1 MGNTSLE
8 NRKKRYEEKQRESY
22 IEKNGGN
29 ASFNKALEER
39 INRYNSKTKWEN
51 QIDTNVWMAGNPLE
65 EFARDYAVRKAN
77 EAARQE
83 RKERIAQKNAVR
95 SEMTDYRRLGEIQ
108 LKAQKRPFVQS
119 VAGTAGNIKAA
130 GMWRPESRKPSA
142 YQDLQKEGTWQ
153 QENRRLAE
161 AKQKAWNEKR
171 KAEQQVKIEQNRK
184 NMTGIIEKGPFKEG
198 LERVVPYD
206 ELKNRSDFWE
216 QVERGKGMWGNPVTA
231 IDEGNRLIEIGKDVA
246 ATTVFPVWGAYSVS
260 EKKNRNLEQMSREE
274 KNVYDYLYSR
284 YGADQADTYMS
295 SLASS
300 LNQRAG
306 QKMYEKAAEFR
317 ENHTVLGTA
326 ANIGQAAGAGVLS
339 LAEGISR
346 IPSMIAGDPIA
357 EVPLATDYYMGMLQE
372 NTESFPERS
381 AYEAANSI
389 GFMLPGALLGGA
401 LGSAAAGSSLFAA
414 GVTGNAYNEAVMEG
428 KDIDRARAYALAS
441 GASEEATQL
450 LLGGVAGLSS
460 GIGKKLFAN
469 SRIAAAAAKGLD
481 GLIKN
486 DKARKVVMGAGN
498 LGADMVSE
506 GTQEYTQELLDK
518 AMRNMLFDEK
528 NQIRLD
534 DPDAWHA
541 AFLGAVTAGAMN
553 TPGMVTN
560 AVSEMRGKPAV
571 LPEMNEETIHPDD
584 MQEETKTPHIADFDM
599 QAEDSRVEPENTEY
613 EPETELKTEVMQQ
626 EVNESE
632 AERIDQEETDILEET
647 KVQFGPNGKTAY
659 VDQYDKETWMPAY
672 TRAFQRAYSAG
683 RYKVDMD
690 VAQRSA
696 VLAQISNEQFMAAWK
711 AGVQDRELALESQK
725 PLVQGQER
733 TGSMTDLSSE
743 SSSAQRAVAEHVGKL
758 TGLKIELV
766 DEMPNKVEATYS
778 KGKIKIAVNSDDF
791 LGSTSHELT
800 HFIKDYAPEQ
810 YRDYEDV
817 AVKALMKAEQV
828 NFESLYERY
837 MDQYADAG
845 QTMTHDEIVEEMVAD
860 ATQKFFNDE
869 DFIQEVAAKNETIGQ
884 KILNFI
890 NDVIDAIQELIH
902 KGTSRKAAAGLE
914 ENLVMYK
921 RARRSWMQ
929 ALEEAGTVYQSGG
942 INAGSAERQYQLN
955 QFGLEEYTELEKEN
969 WEKSSIMICNSR
981 KDIIDFCENNLH
993 RTPYKKLY
1001 IGKIGNDLADRLY
1014 KDTGMRLDNYNIV
1027 LTSWFE
1033 NSHADAEKEAKRGQI
1048 AVTPEMIADLPE
1060 IISSYDR
1067 VLDAGKTQQ
1076 GKPVLQFEKEINGK
1090 RVAIEYVSDKKKSLT
1105 VQTMYAWSNKNRN
1118 LPTAPDALAS
1128 AQTPET
1134 LSGTVPTDFSI
1145 KDKKQ
1150 GVNGDNKRF
1159 QLEDVED
1166 YINERDVNSLLKE
1179 NEELREA
1186 NELLKKQFELTS
1198 KEEIRQSDIHK
1209 VSVNIL
1215 KKYESGMKADKL
1227 DRNITR
1233 LYEYIRSGDRVAW
1246 NEVAAVAA
1254 DIGREILKQSTQ
1266 VDTTMSE
1273 QYAGLRKKI
1282 KNTKITLS
1290 DQDKQDLAAAGGYN
1304 SFRKKYFGTLKLG
1317 KDGISV
1323 DSLYQELS
1331 DQHPELFDIKITHPE
1346 DQLIQIGM
1354 IMDITKPQIK
1364 NPYHANM
1371 DEMAYLV
1378 GQELLQEYYNVR
1390 QPAPTFADR
1399 KEAELEKAKRD
1410 YQKKLEKYKEK
1421 MKTQY
1426 GTLTQLKAQ
1435 KEKYEWQLKTRS
1447 DRLKK
1452 AEAKNR
1458 IIKEHQKLSRWMIQP
1473 TDKQHVPK
1481 VLQNIVGNALLHID
1495 YSSDKTY
1502 TNEAL
1507 GIYNAPLKRT
1517 TAFLQM
1523 SRTIQ
1528 GIIDNGGIT
1537 EDKDYVDFDPDIAE
1551 KMAEISG
1558 KLDNIKKLDDLNLG
1572 EMITLRDVI
1581 CSLRTTVT
1589 QANKIHSN
1597 ARWSTVEE
1605 LAGGIMDDAESRA
1618 QKVEYEAL
1626 KGGDK
1631 LLNFDMMQ
1639 PLTFFKKLGKHAESI
1654 QQSLRAGQDKRIQH
1668 LQECEDF
1675 KEKTFKELGI
1685 SNKDV
1690 ASWSGPY
1697 AKRQKIK
1704 LSNGTIEM
1712 TVAEMM
1718 DFYLTEQQK
1727 QGKGHIY
1734 SEEKGQGIK
1743 RAPKVKQGGVKT
1755 LEKDGKKIKEYAPSV
1770 IETDY
1775 FPIRLTKA
1783 DGQKII
1789 EMLTPEQKKL
1799 ANRFQVFVERECG
1812 SWGNEVSMAQYGY
1825 EKFGAKGYWPIS
1837 TDQNYIAQKEG
1848 DFSKGGS
1855 IKNLGFTKSRVNKA
1869 NAPVIV
1875 EDVFEKFSRHVHQMA
1890 IYNSLVLPL
1899 SDMHKVINYKRFD
1912 GSTVTVMKDLIQAK
1926 YGKEAVEY
1934 WQKYVEDINGQ
1945 TRESEMGLQD
1955 KWISNMKAA
1964 SVSGNLRVAI
1974 QQPTAIMRAA
1984 NEIDPKYLLHGAVTP
1999 VEVSEK
2005 ELWEKMC
2012 TYCPIVQWKDW
2023 GFSKMGHSQ
2032 SFNQMLFGTAKKV
2045 DKVRDKAGIL
2055 AEIGDKV
2062 AWKRIWKAVE
2072 YETREEHKELEVGSE
2087 AYYQHVGKRTGE
2099 IIDKTQV
2106 VDTVMHRAQIMRS
2119 NNRLT
2124 QMATAF
2130 MSEPVE
2136 SYNMM
2141 YRAGMDVKAMKPDKL
2156 HGKMAKVAG
2165 RAAATYVVTAA
2176 MTAAAASV
2184 MDAYR
2189 DDDRDKEWGAK
2200 WLESFKANFIDSLL
2214 FINNIPYLKDAY
2226 SMLQG
2231 YEPRRTDMQWM
2242 QDILYAFNRIA
2253 QKRNGNSPYTWKHIA
2268 LYTLQQSSA
2277 YLGIPIKSITRDII
2291 ALVDTGMNVLG
2302 GGLDYKWLKLKYDV
2316 NEKTNLTFYTK
2327 LMLQAHR
2334 EGNAKLQEQI
2344 RNDMLKAGNSNDDIQ
2359 KKMKSIVKSELIS
2372 NDATDPRI
2380 EAAVQAR
2387 LEMNEVTYETSIA
2400 ELLAE
2405 GYNMELIS
2413 SAVDTAMGKLSGD
2426 EEIDV
2431 DAEVDVAV
2439 ESLYEGILAGKT
2451 ADKEATYSM
2460 YDTSDVLRQVEQIDG
2475 TKESLDNFDRTA
2487 AKIVEE
2493 KKKEGKTESQAR
2505 GSIKSAITRKY
2516 KEKWVD
2522 AYQRG
2527 DKKKCSEIQDRLKYL
2542 RVNGKALYSRD
2553 DWSDWLDA
2561 AKK

>member
-1 MGNTSLE
+1 MNL
-8 NRKKRYEEKQRESY
+8 
-22 IEKNGGN
+22 
-29 ASFNKALEER
+29 F
-39 INRYNSKTKWEN
+39 
-51 QIDTNVWMAGNPLE
+51 
-65 EFARDYAVRKAN
+65 
-77 EAARQE
+77 
-83 RKERIAQKNAVR
+83 
-95 SEMTDYRRLGEIQ
+95 
-108 LKAQKRPFVQS
+108 
-119 VAGTAGNIKAA
+119 
-130 GMWRPESRKPSA
+130 
-142 YQDLQKEGTWQ
+142 
-153 QENRRLAE
+153 E
-161 AKQKAWNEKR
+161 AKPQRVVGFDEIA
-171 KAEQQVKIEQNRK
+171 AAVV
-184 NMTGIIEKGPFKEG
+184 PEG
-198 LERVVPYD
+198 ADERVVEALNEKGIRTVFYD
-206 ELKNRSDFWE
+206 QEK
-216 QVERGKGMWGNPVTA
+216 
-231 IDEGNRLIEIGKDVA
+231 VA
-246 ATTVFPVWGAYSVS
+246 A
-260 EKKNRNLEQMSREE
+260 
-274 KNVYDYLYSR
+274 
-284 YGADQADTYMS
+284 
-295 SLASS
+295 
-300 LNQRAG
+300 
-306 QKMYEKAAEFR
+306 
-317 ENHTVLGTA
+317 
-326 ANIGQAAGAGVLS
+326 
-339 LAEGISR
+339 
-346 IPSMIAGDPIA
+346 
-357 EVPLATDYYMGMLQE
+357 
-372 NTESFPERS
+372 
-381 AYEAANSI
+381 
-389 GFMLPGALLGGA
+389 
-401 LGSAAAGSSLFAA
+401 
-414 GVTGNAYNEAVMEG
+414 
-428 KDIDRARAYALAS
+428 
-441 GASEEATQL
+441 
-450 LLGGVAGLSS
+450 
-460 GIGKKLFAN
+460 
-469 SRIAAAAAKGLD
+469 
-481 GLIKN
+481 
-486 DKARKVVMGAGN
+486 RK
-498 LGADMVSE
+498 E
-506 GTQEYTQELLDK
+506 
-518 AMRNMLFDEK
+518 
-528 NQIRLD
+528 
-534 DPDAWHA
+534 
-541 AFLGAVTAGAMN
+541 
-553 TPGMVTN
+553 
-560 AVSEMRGKPAV
+560 
-571 LPEMNEETIHPDD
+571 
-584 MQEETKTPHIADFDM
+584 
-599 QAEDSRVEPENTEY
+599 
-613 EPETELKTEVMQQ
+613 
-626 EVNESE
+626 
-632 AERIDQEETDILEET
+632 
-647 KVQFGPNGKTAY
+647 
-659 VDQYDKETWMPAY
+659 
-672 TRAFQRAYSAG
+672 
-683 RYKVDMD
+683 
-690 VAQRSA
+690 
-696 VLAQISNEQFMAAWK
+696 
-711 AGVQDRELALESQK
+711 
-725 PLVQGQER
+725 
-733 TGSMTDLSSE
+733 
-743 SSSAQRAVAEHVGKL
+743 
-758 TGLKIELV
+758 
-766 DEMPNKVEATYS
+766 
-778 KGKIKIAVNSDDF
+778 AVNS
-791 LGSTSHELT
+791 
-800 HFIKDYAPEQ
+800 
-810 YRDYEDV
+810 
-817 AVKALMKAEQV
+817 
-828 NFESLYERY
+828 
-837 MDQYADAG
+837 
-845 QTMTHDEIVEEMVAD
+845 VE
-860 ATQKFFNDE
+860 
-869 DFIQEVAAKNETIGQ
+869 
-884 KILNFI
+884 
-890 NDVIDAIQELIH
+890 
-902 KGTSRKAAAGLE
+902 
-914 ENLVMYK
+914 
-921 RARRSWMQ
+921 
-929 ALEEAGTVYQSGG
+929 G
-942 INAGSAERQYQLN
+942 I
-955 QFGLEEYTELEKEN
+955 
-969 WEKSSIMICNSR
+969 
-981 KDIIDFCENNLH
+981 
-993 RTPYKKLY
+993 
-1001 IGKIGNDLADRLY
+1001 
-1014 KDTGMRLDNYNIV
+1014 
-1027 LTSWFE
+1027 
-1033 NSHADAEKEAKRGQI
+1033 
-1048 AVTPEMIADLPE
+1048 
-1060 IISSYDR
+1060 
-1067 VLDAGKTQQ
+1067 
-1076 GKPVLQFEKEINGK
+1076 
-1090 RVAIEYVSDKKKSLT
+1090 
-1105 VQTMYAWSNKNRN
+1105 
-1118 LPTAPDALAS
+1118 
-1128 AQTPET
+1128 
-1134 LSGTVPTDFSI
+1134 
-1145 KDKKQ
+1145 
-1150 GVNGDNKRF
+1150 RF
-1159 QLEDVED
+1159 QLEEVED
-1166 YINERDVNSLLKE
+1166 YTDARGVSELLKE
-1179 NEELREA
+1179 NAELREA
-1186 NELLKKQFELTS
+1186 NELLKKQFKLTS
-1198 KEEIRQSDIHK
+1198 KEEMRQSDIHK
-1209 VSVNIL
+1209 VSVNML
-1215 KKYESGMKADKL
+1215 KKYGSRMKTDRL

-1233 LYEYIRSGDRVAW
+1233 LYEYIRSGDHVAW
-1246 NEVAAVAA
+1246 NEVSAVAA
-1254 DIGREILKQSTQ
+1254 DIGREILKQSTE

-1273 QYAGLRKKI
+1273 QYGDLRKQI
-1282 KNTKITLS
+1282 QNTKIMIS
-1290 DQDKQDLAAAGGYN
+1290 DQDKKDLMAAGGYN
-1304 SFRKKYFGTLKLG
+1304 SFRKKYFGMLKLG
-1317 KDGISV
+1317 EDGISV

-1331 DQHPELFDIKITHPE
+1331 DQYPELFDLEITHPA
-1346 DQLIQIGM
+1346 DQLSQIGM
-1354 IMDITKPQIK
+1354 IMDITKPQIQ

-1399 KEAELEKAKRD
+1399 KETELEKAKRD

-1481 VLQNIVGNALLHID
+1481 VLQSIVGNALLHID

-1528 GIIDNGGIT
+1528 AIIDNGGIT

-1605 LAGGIMDDAESRA
+1605 LAGGIMDDAESRE

-1668 LQECEDF
+1668 LQECEHF

-1697 AKRQKIK
+1697 AKRQKIR

-1755 LEKDGKKIKEYAPSV
+1755 EEKDGKKIKKYAPSV

-1789 EMLTPEQKKL
+1789 EMLTPEQKRL

-1912 GSTVTVMKDLIQAK
+1912 GNTVTVMKDLIQAK

-1934 WQKYVEDINGQ
+1934 WEKYVEDINGQ

-1955 KWISNMKAA
+1955 KWLSNMKAA

-2005 ELWEKMC
+2005 ELWKKMC

-2032 SFNQMLFGTAKKV
+2032 SFNQMLFGTAKKA

-2087 AYYQHVGKRTGE
+2087 AYYQHVGKRSGE

-2141 YRAGMDVKAMKPDKL
+2141 YRVGMDVKAMKPEKL

-2176 MTAAAASV
+2176 MTAAAAAV

-2189 DDDRDKEWGAK
+2189 DDDRDKEWGEK

-2253 QKRNGNSPYTWKHIA
+2253 QKRNGSSPYTWKHIA

-2291 ALVDTGMNVLG
+2291 ALADTGMNVLG
-2302 GGLDYKWLKLKYDV
+2302 GELDYKWLKLKYDV
-2316 NEKTNLTFYTK
+2316 NEKANLTFYTK

-2334 EGNAKLQEQI
+2334 NGDAKLQEQI
-2344 RNDMLKAGNSNDDIQ
+2344 RKDLLKAGNSNDDIQ

-2372 NDATDPRI
+2372 NDAMDPRI

-2387 LEMNEVTYETSIA
+2387 LEMDEATYETSIA
-2400 ELLAE
+2400 ELLTE
-2405 GYNMELIS
+2405 GYDMELIS

-2431 DAEVDVAV
+2431 DAEMDVAV

-2451 ADKEATYSM
+2451 ADKEAAYSM
-2460 YDTSDVLRQVEQIDG
+2460 YDTSDVLRQLEQFDG
-2475 TKESLDNFDRTA
+2475 SKEALDNFDRTA

-2493 KKKEGKTESQAR
+2493 KRKEGKTESQAR
-2505 GSIKSAITRKY
+2505 GSIKTAITRKY

-2522 AYQRG
+2522 AYRRG
-2527 DKKKCSEIQDRLKYL
+2527 DKKKCGEIQDRLKYL
-2542 RVNGKALYSRD
+2542 RVNGKTLYSRD
-2553 DWSDWLDA
+2553 DWNDWLDA
-2561 AKK
+2561 AKE